1 MASQWDDIFSVLRLD
16 HSIVIERGMT
26 DAEIVYCEKR
36 FSFRFPP
43 DLKEFL
49 QIGLPI
55 GGRFPNWRSATEDEL
70 RQRLAEPLHGILF
83 DVEHNGFWLDEW
95 GMRPGD
101 LAAARAIVS
110 DLVSAAPT
118 LIPIYAHRMIPDR
131 PYQAGNPVFSVHQT
145 DIICY
150 GNNLRDY
157 FVQEFIGRSDS
168 ACEMASGDLSPQI
181 EFWDLERFATRW
193 DNGPSVLDSSTPR
206 WFGPKVQD

>member
-1 MASQWDDIFSVLRLD
+1 MASQWDDIFDVLRAD

-26 DAEIVYCEKR
+26 DAEIVYCEQR

-55 GGRFPNWRSATEDEL
+55 GSRFPNWRPATDDEL
-70 RQRLAEPLHGILF
+70 RQRLAQPLHGILF

-95 GMRPGD
+95 GLRPAD
-101 LAAARAIVS
+101 LAAAKAIVS

-131 PYQAGNPVFSVHQT
+131 PHQVGNPVFSVHQT

-157 FVQEFIGRSDS
+157 FVQEFIGSSDS
-168 ACEMASGDLSPQI
+168 ACEMVSGDLSPQI

-193 DNGPSVLDSSTPR
+193 DNGPCVLDSSTPG